1 MFEEHGDNRPEHL
14 EVIKAV
20 GIGAGIVRQE
30 EPEKTKDKILE
41 PECQPVNI
49 SPGRIVSDDSRKN
62 TSYQNAEEQTRDYNR
77 NGSCTPMWRS
87 QVTDQRQHY

>member
-20 GIGAGIVRQE
+20 GIGARIVWQE
-30 EPEKTKDKILE
+30 QPEKSKDKILE
-41 PECQPVNI
+41 RECQPVNI
-49 SPGRIVSDDSRKN
+49 SPGRIVSDDSREN
-62 TSYQNAEEQTRDYNR
+62 TSYQNSEEQTRDYDR
-77 NGSCTPMWRS
+77 DGSCTPMRRS